1 MIQFKICMA
10 VKTVINANTTNFPM
24 KKPEENII
32 GFGVA
37 KTGRKAAKFYVSV
50 FGLIMPCL
58 ATFTFL

>member
-10 VKTVINANTTNFPM
+10 VKTVINANIMSFLM
-24 KKPEENII
+24 KKPKQNII
-32 GFGVA
+32 VLEVA
-37 KTGRKAAKFYVSV
+37 KAGRRAAKFYASA